1 MKDRNKIAPLFEGW
15 EETMIWSCLDGSMG
29 HALCDNE
36 HTPASAQIVLGDLC
50 FFAGE
55 PNDELTLK
63 AGAPF
68 LVPQHEG
75 WCGSIERVWGE
86 RVQKRLRYAIK
97 KEPDVFNINKLISYA
112 ASLPEGFTLRM
123 FDEQLVRESF
133 EQSWSRDFCAQ
144 FRDAADFLQR
154 GIGVGV
160 LCEGKLVAG
169 ASSYSVYRG
178 GIEIEIDT
186 KPEYRRQGLAT
197 ACGAKLILECLSRG
211 LYPSWDA
218 YDLRSV
224 SLAEKL
230 GYHLDRPY
238 VVYERLKEEPAE

>member
-1 MKDRNKIAPLFEGW
+1 MTDLKKIAPLFEGW

-29 HALCDNE
+29 YALCDDENQ
-36 HTPASAQIVLGDLC
+36 PASAQIALGDLC

-55 PNDELTLK
+55 PNDELALQ
-63 AGAPF
+63 AGAPC
-68 LVPQHEG
+68 LIPNSEA
-75 WCGSIERVWGE
+75 WCACIERVWGD

-97 KEPDVFNINKLISYA
+97 KEPDVFNTEKLACYVS
-112 ASLPEGFTLRM
+112 SLPDGFTLRL
-123 FDEQLVRESF
+123 FDEELVHESF
-133 EQSWSRDFCAQ
+133 KQSWSRDFCAQ
-144 FRDAADFLQR
+144 FADTADFLAR
-154 GIGVGV
+154 GIGVGA
-160 LCEGKLVAG
+160 LYQGKLVAG

-186 KPEYRRQGLAT
+186 KPEFRRQGLAT
-197 ACGAKLILECLSRG
+197 ACGAKLILECLRRG